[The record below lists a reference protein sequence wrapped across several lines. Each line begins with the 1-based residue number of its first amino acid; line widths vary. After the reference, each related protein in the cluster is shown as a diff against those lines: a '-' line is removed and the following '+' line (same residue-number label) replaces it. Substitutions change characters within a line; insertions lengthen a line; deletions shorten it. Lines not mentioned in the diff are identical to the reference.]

1 MSCER
6 ELCPLWNGD
15 GRFCAGE
22 MCDEYLDGDD
32 DELLAEAAYGVLGQD
47 R

>member
-1 MSCER
+1 M

-22 MCDEYLDGDD
+22 MCDEYLAGPD
-32 DELLAEAAYGVLGQD
+32 DEED
-47 R
+47 E